1 MNTDPISDY
10 LTRIRNASRAKHSK
24 VVIPYS
30 KLKEEITKVL
40 QKRKFLGAYE
50 VKENGKFK
58 ELVVEIKPWSME
70 PLTLTRVSRPGQRI
84 YMNYKDIKA
93 VKNGLGVLILSTS
106 KGLMPGEEARD
117 KKMGGEAICK
127 VY

>member
-1 MNTDPISDY
+1 MNTDPIADY
-10 LTRIRNASRAKHSK
+10 LTRIRNASRAKHSQ

-40 QKRKFLGAYE
+40 QKRNFLGNYE

-58 ELVVEIKPWSME
+58 ELIVKMKPWKME
-70 PLTLTRVSRPGQRI
+70 PLSLTRVSRPGQRI
-84 YMNYKDIKA
+84 YMNYKDIRA
-93 VKNGLGVLILSTS
+93 VKNGLGVVVLSTS
-106 KGLMPGEEARD
+106 KGIMPGEEARD
-117 KKMGGEAICK
+117 KKMGGEVICK

>member
-84 YMNYKDIKA
+84 YMNHKDIRA

-106 KGLMPGEEARD
+106 KGIMPGEEARD

>member
-58 ELVVEIKPWSME
+58 ELVVEIKPWNME
-70 PLTLTRVSRPGQRI
+70 PLSLTRISRPGQRI
-84 YMNYKDIKA
+84 YMNYKDIRA

-106 KGLMPGEEARD
+106 KGVMPGEEARD

>member
-24 VVIPYS
+24 AVIPYS
-30 KLKEEITKVL
+30 KIKEEITKVL
-40 QKRKFLGAYE
+40 QKRKFVGKYE

-58 ELVVEIKPWSME
+58 DLVIEINPWVME
-70 PLTLTRVSRPGQRI
+70 PLSLRRLSKPGQRI
-84 YMNYKDIKA
+84 YMKTKDIKA

-106 KGLMPGEEARD
+106 HGIVTGEEARS
-117 KKMGGEAICK
+117 KQLGGEAICK